1 MIKFKHK
8 KYNKTNFDTIN
19 VKTAKEVCDII
30 INKKTQE
37 LIKKCPR
44 TFNYINNAINE
55 SIRLYF
61 TSCIIY
67 NNILDYNIT
76 LDLSCINFDFMKKSR
91 FDVISDILEVYR
103 NKGYKIIHNDKD
115 KITMYFN

>member
-8 KYNKTNFDTIN
+8 KDSENNFDAIN
-19 VKTAKEVCDII
+19 IKTAKEVCDII
-30 INKKTQE
+30 INKKTQD
-37 LIKKCPR
+37 LIKQCPR
-44 TFNYINNAINE
+44 TFNYINESINE
-55 SIRLYF
+55 SIRLYLS
-61 TSCIIY
+61 SCIIY

-76 LDLSCINFDFMKKSR
+76 LDLNFTNFDFTKKSR
-91 FDVISDILEVYR
+91 FDVIKDILDVYF

>member
-8 KYNKTNFDTIN
+8 KYSKNDVDTIN
-19 VKTAKEVCDII
+19 IKTAKEVCDII

-37 LIKKCPR
+37 LIKQCPR
-44 TFNYINNAINE
+44 TFNYINESINE

-76 LDLSCINFDFMKKSR
+76 LDLNFTNFDFTKKSR
-91 FDVISDILEVYR
+91 FDVIKDILNIYSE
-103 NKGYKIIHNDKD
+103 KGYKIIHNDKE
-115 KITMYFN
+115 KITIYFN